1 MNEHKQQE
9 QQRHQ
14 EEAEQ
19 NIGEEWG
26 VGGWVEH
33 VFTDINNQ
41 NHMMSA
47 NCVITTKYAKNK
59 SKNKNKKRS
68 RRRRSDKLTDK

>member
-1 MNEHKQQE
+1 MSINNKKKKHKQKPN
-9 QQRHQ
+9 R
-14 EEAEQ
+14 
-19 NIGEEWG
+19 IMGM
-26 VGGWVEH
+26 GGRVEH

-59 SKNKNKKRS
+59 SKNKNKKRR